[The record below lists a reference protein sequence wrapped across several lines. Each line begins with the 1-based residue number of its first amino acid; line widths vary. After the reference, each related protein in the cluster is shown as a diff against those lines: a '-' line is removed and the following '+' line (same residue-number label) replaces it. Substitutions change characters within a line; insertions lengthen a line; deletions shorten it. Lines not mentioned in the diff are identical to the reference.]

1 MSTKRRGGEVAER
14 FDAVLMIAF
23 GGPTKPEEIR
33 PFLANVLQ
41 GVPVPPGRLEEV
53 AHHYEEVGGRS
64 PINELTF
71 RQAKALAELL
81 DREGPRLPVYVG
93 MRYWHPLASEAVEQ
107 MMRDGV
113 RRAVGLIMAA
123 HDSGAA
129 SWGKYVN
136 AVTNA
141 LEAAGPVA
149 PRVEYAPACSNHP
162 DFIAATAEQI
172 RLELEEIPS
181 ERRDGTPL
189 VFTAHS
195 IPSSMA
201 AVSPYVQQLQDSC
214 RLVAK
219 ALGHAR
225 WSLAYQSRSGDP
237 RQPWLEP
244 DVSDVLRELSAKGCR
259 SVVLAPIGFVCDHVE
274 VLFDLDLEA
283 RALADSLGIEL
294 RRASTVNDHPL
305 YIRALADM
313 VRQRVL
319 QG

>member
-1 MSTKRRGGEVAER
+1 MTEP

-41 GVPVPPGRLEEV
+41 GVPVPPGRLDEV
-53 AHHYEEVGGRS
+53 ARHYEEVGGRS

-71 RQAKALAELL
+71 RQAKALADLL

-113 RRAVGLIMAA
+113 RRAVGLVMAA

-136 AVTNA
+136 AVTKA
-141 LEAAGPVA
+141 LEAAGPGA

-162 DFIAATAEQI
+162 DFIAAVAEQV
-172 RLELEEIPS
+172 RLRLEEIPS
-181 ERRDGTPL
+181 ERCVDTPL

-201 AVSPYVQQLQDSC
+201 AASPYVQQLQDSC

-219 ALGHAR
+219 ALGHPR

-244 DVSDVLRELSAKGCR
+244 DVGDVLRELSAKGRR
-259 SVVLAPIGFVCDHVE
+259 SVVVAPIGFVCDHVE

-283 RALADSLGIEL
+283 KALADSLGIEL

>member
-1 MSTKRRGGEVAER
+1 MSTRRRGSEVAES

-33 PFLANVLQ
+33 PFLANVLR
-41 GVPVPPGRLEEV
+41 GVPVPPGRFEEV

-93 MRYWHPLASEAVEQ
+93 MRYWHPLVSEAVEQ

-136 AVTNA
+136 AVTKA

-149 PRVEYAPACSNHP
+149 PQVEYAPACSNHP
-162 DFIAATAEQI
+162 DFIAAVAEQV
-172 RLELEEIPS
+172 RLQLEEIPS
-181 ERRDGTPL
+181 ERRDGTRL

-201 AVSPYVQQLQDSC
+201 AVSPYVEQLQDSC

-244 DVSDVLRELSAKGCR
+244 DVSDVLRELSAEGCR

-283 RALADSLGIEL
+283 KALADSLGIEL

-319 QG
+319 QD

>member
-1 MSTKRRGGEVAER
+1 MTEP

-33 PFLANVLQ
+33 PFLANVLR

-71 RQAKALAELL
+71 RQAKALEALL
-81 DREGPRLPVYVG
+81 DRDGPRLPVYVG

-136 AVTNA
+136 AVTKA

-162 DFIAATAEQI
+162 DFIAAVAEQV
-172 RLELEEIPS
+172 RPQLEEIPS
-181 ERRDGTPL
+181 ERRDGTHL

-244 DVSDVLRELSAKGCR
+244 DVSDVLRELSAEGCR

-283 RALADSLGIEL
+283 KALADSLGIEL

-313 VRQRVL
+313 VRQHVL

>member
-1 MSTKRRGGEVAER
+1 MSTKRRGGEVAQP

-53 AHHYEEVGGRS
+53 AHHYEEVGGGS

-81 DREGPRLPVYVG
+81 DQEGPRLPVYVG

-136 AVTNA
+136 AVTKA

-149 PRVEYAPACSNHP
+149 PRVEYVPACSNHP
-162 DFIAATAEQI
+162 DFIAAVAEQV
-172 RLELEEIPS
+172 RLQLEEIPS
-181 ERRDGTPL
+181 ERRDGTRL

-244 DVSDVLRELSAKGCR
+244 DVSDVLRELSAEGCR
-259 SVVLAPIGFVCDHVE
+259 SVVLVPIGFVCDHVE

-283 RALADSLGIEL
+283 RALAHSLGIEL

>member
-1 MSTKRRGGEVAER
+1 MSTKRRGGEVAQP
-14 FDAVLMIAF
+14 FDAVLVIAF

-41 GVPVPPGRLEEV
+41 GVPVPPGRLDEV

-136 AVTNA
+136 AVTKA

-162 DFIAATAEQI
+162 DFIAAVAEQV
-172 RLELEEIPS
+172 RLQLEEIPS

-219 ALGHAR
+219 VLGRAR

-244 DVSDVLRELSAKGCR
+244 DVSDVLRELSAEGCR

-283 RALADSLGIEL
+283 KALADSLGIEL

>member
-1 MSTKRRGGEVAER
+1 MTEP

-33 PFLANVLQ
+33 PFLANVLR
-41 GVPVPPGRLEEV
+41 GVPVPPGRLDEV

-93 MRYWHPLASEAVEQ
+93 MRYWHPLASETVEQ

-113 RRAVGLIMAA
+113 RRAVGLVMAA

-136 AVTNA
+136 VVTKA

-162 DFIAATAEQI
+162 DFIAAMAEQI
-172 RLELEEIPS
+172 RLQLEAIPS
-181 ERRDGTPL
+181 ERRDGTRL

-195 IPSSMA
+195 IPATMA
-201 AVSPYVQQLQDSC
+201 AVSPYVEQLQESC

-219 ALGHAR
+219 ALGHPQ

-244 DVSDVLRELSAKGCR
+244 DVSDVLRELSAEGCR

-283 RALADSLGIEL
+283 KALADSLGIEL

>member
-1 MSTKRRGGEVAER
+1 MSTKRRGGEVAQP

-33 PFLANVLQ
+33 PFLANVLR
-41 GVPVPPGRLEEV
+41 GVPVPPGRLDEV
-53 AHHYEEVGGRS
+53 AHHYEEVGGSS

-81 DREGPRLPVYVG
+81 DLEGPRLPVYVG
-93 MRYWHPLASEAVEQ
+93 MRYWHPLVSEAVEQ

-136 AVTNA
+136 AVTKA

-162 DFIAATAEQI
+162 DFIAAVAEQV
-172 RLELEEIPS
+172 RPQLEEIPS

-244 DVSDVLRELSAKGCR
+244 DVSDVLRELSAEGCR

-283 RALADSLGIEL
+283 KALADSLGIEL

-313 VRQRVL
+313 VRQHVL

>member
-1 MSTKRRGGEVAER
+1 VAER

-33 PFLANVLQ
+33 PFLANVLR

-81 DREGPRLPVYVG
+81 DLEGPRLPVYVG
-93 MRYWHPLASEAVEQ
+93 MRYWHPLVSEAVGQ

-136 AVTNA
+136 AVTKA

-149 PRVEYAPACSNHP
+149 PRVDYAPACSSHP
-162 DFIAATAEQI
+162 EFIAAVAEQI
-172 RLELEEIPS
+172 RPRLDEIPS
-181 ERRDGTPL
+181 EHRVGTPV

-201 AVSPYVQQLQDSC
+201 AASPYVQQLQDSC
-214 RLVAK
+214 RLVAR

-225 WSLAYQSRSGDP
+225 WLLAYQSRSGDP

-244 DVSDVLRELSAKGCR
+244 DVSDVLRELSAEGCR
-259 SVVLAPIGFVCDHVE
+259 SVVVAPIGFVCDHVE
-274 VLFDLDLEA
+274 ILFDLDLEA
-283 RALADSLGIEL
+283 KALADSLGIEL
-294 RRASTVNDHPL
+294 RRASTVNDHPF

>member
-1 MSTKRRGGEVAER
+1 
-14 FDAVLMIAF
+14 
-23 GGPTKPEEIR
+23 
-33 PFLANVLQ
+33 
-41 GVPVPPGRLEEV
+41 V
-53 AHHYEEVGGRS
+53 AHHYEEVGGSS

-93 MRYWHPLASEAVEQ
+93 MRYWHPLAGEAVEQ

-129 SWGKYVN
+129 SWAKYVN
-136 AVTNA
+136 AVTKA
-141 LEAAGPVA
+141 LEAAGPGA
-149 PRVEYAPACSNHP
+149 PRVEYAPACYIHP
-162 DFIAATAEQI
+162 GFIAATAEQI
-172 RLELEEIPS
+172 RLQLEEIPS
-181 ERRDGTPL
+181 ERRDGTRL

-195 IPSSMA
+195 IPTSMA
-201 AVSPYVQQLQDSC
+201 AVSPYVQQLQESC

-219 ALGHAR
+219 VLGHAR

-244 DVSDVLRELSAKGCR
+244 DVSDVLRELSAEGCR
-259 SVVLAPIGFVCDHVE
+259 SAVLAPIGFVCDHVE

-283 RALADSLGIEL
+283 KALADSLGIEL

>member
-1 MSTKRRGGEVAER
+1 MSTKRRAGEVAQP

-33 PFLANVLQ
+33 PFLANVLR

-71 RQAKALAELL
+71 RQAEALEALL
-81 DREGPRLPVYVG
+81 DRDGPRLPVYVG
-93 MRYWHPLASEAVEQ
+93 MRYWHPLASEAVER
-107 MMRDGV
+107 MRRDGV

-129 SWGKYVN
+129 SWTKYVK
-136 AVTNA
+136 AVTDA
-141 LEAAGPVA
+141 LEAAGPGA
-149 PRVEYAPACSNHP
+149 PRVEYAPACYNHP
-162 DFIAATAEQI
+162 DFIAAMADRI
-172 RLELEEIPS
+172 RLQLSAIPS
-181 ERRDGTPL
+181 GRRDDTPL

-195 IPSSMA
+195 IPSSLA
-201 AVSPYVQQLQDSC
+201 ATSPYVQQLEESC
-214 RLVAK
+214 RLVAEV
-219 ALGHAR
+219 LGHPR

-244 DVSDVLRELSAKGCR
+244 DVIDLLRGLSAEGCR

-283 RALADSLGIEL
+283 KAVAEGLGIEL
-294 RRASTVNDHPL
+294 RRTSTVNDHPL
-305 YIRALADM
+305 YIRALADL
-313 VRQRVL
+313 VRRRVL

>member
-1 MSTKRRGGEVAER
+1 MTEP

-41 GVPVPPGRLEEV
+41 GVPVPPGRLAEV

-93 MRYWHPLASEAVEQ
+93 MRYWHPLARETVEQ

-113 RRAVGLIMAA
+113 RRAVGLVMAA

-136 AVTNA
+136 AVTKA

-162 DFIAATAEQI
+162 DFIAAVAEQI
-172 RLELEEIPS
+172 RLQLEEIPS
-181 ERRDGTPL
+181 ERRDGTRL

-195 IPSSMA
+195 IPTSMA
-201 AVSPYVQQLQDSC
+201 AVSPYVQQLQESC

-219 ALGHAR
+219 VLGHPH
-225 WSLAYQSRSGDP
+225 WSLTYQSRSGDP

-283 RALADSLGIEL
+283 KALADSLGIEL

>member
-1 MSTKRRGGEVAER
+1 MADQ
-14 FDAVLMIAF
+14 FDAVLMVAF

-33 PFLANVLQ
+33 PFLTNVLR

-53 AHHYEEVGGRS
+53 AHHYEKLGGRS

-71 RQAKALAELL
+71 RQATALTELL

-93 MRYWHPLASEAVEQ
+93 MRYWHPLAGEAVRQ

-129 SWGKYVN
+129 SWGKYVK
-136 AVTNA
+136 AVTDA
-141 LEAAGPVA
+141 LEAAGPEA
-149 PRVEYAPACSNHP
+149 PQVDYVQPCYNHP
-162 DFIAATAEQI
+162 DFIAAVAEQI
-172 RLELEEIPS
+172 RLRLQEIPPAG
-181 ERRDGTPL
+181 RRSTPL

-201 AVSPYVQQLQDSC
+201 AASPYVQQLQESC
-214 RLVAK
+214 RLVAE
-219 ALGHAR
+219 ALGHPR
-225 WSLAYQSRSGDP
+225 WSLAFQSRSGDL

-244 DVSDVLRELSAKGCR
+244 DVSGVLRELSAEGCR

-274 VLFDLDLEA
+274 VLFDLDVEA
-283 RALADSLGIEL
+283 KAEAEALGIDL
-294 RRASTVNDHPL
+294 RRAHTVNDHPL
-305 YIRALADM
+305 YIRALADL
-313 VRQRVL
+313 VRQRIR

>member
-1 MSTKRRGGEVAER
+1 MTEP

-41 GVPVPPGRLEEV
+41 GVPVPPGRLDEV

-113 RRAVGLIMAA
+113 RRAVGLVMAA

-136 AVTNA
+136 AVTKA
-141 LEAAGPVA
+141 LEAAGPGT

-162 DFIAATAEQI
+162 DFIAAVAEQV
-172 RLELEEIPS
+172 RLRLEEIPS
-181 ERRDGTPL
+181 ERRVGTPL

-219 ALGHAR
+219 ALGHPH

-244 DVSDVLRELSAKGCR
+244 DVSDVLRDLSAKGCR

-283 RALADSLGIEL
+283 KALADSLGIEL

>member
-1 MSTKRRGGEVAER
+1 MSTKRRGSEVAER

-33 PFLANVLQ
+33 PFLANVLR

-53 AHHYEEVGGRS
+53 AHHYEEVGGSS
-64 PINELTF
+64 PINELTL

-81 DREGPRLPVYVG
+81 DQEGPSLPVYVG
-93 MRYWHPLASEAVEQ
+93 MRYWHPLVSEAVEQ

-136 AVTNA
+136 AVTKA

-162 DFIAATAEQI
+162 DFIAAVAEQV
-172 RLELEEIPS
+172 RPQLEAIPS

-201 AVSPYVQQLQDSC
+201 AVSPYVQQLKDSC

-219 ALGHAR
+219 ALGHTR

-244 DVSDVLRELSAKGCR
+244 DVSDVLRELSAEGCR

>member
-1 MSTKRRGGEVAER
+1 VAQS

-33 PFLANVLQ
+33 PFLANVLR

-81 DREGPRLPVYVG
+81 DQEGPRLPVYVG
-93 MRYWHPLASEAVEQ
+93 MRYWHPLVSEAVER

-136 AVTNA
+136 AVTKA

-162 DFIAATAEQI
+162 DFIAAVAEQV
-172 RLELEEIPS
+172 RLQLEEIPS
-181 ERRDGTPL
+181 ERRDGTHL

-244 DVSDVLRELSAKGCR
+244 DVSDVLRELSAEGCR

-283 RALADSLGIEL
+283 RALAASLGIEL

-319 QG
+319 QD

>member
-1 MSTKRRGGEVAER
+1 MTEP

-41 GVPVPPGRLEEV
+41 GVPVPPGRLDEV

-93 MRYWHPLASEAVEQ
+93 MRYWHPLASETVEQ

-113 RRAVGLIMAA
+113 RRAVGIVMAA

-136 AVTNA
+136 VVTKA

-162 DFIAATAEQI
+162 DFIAAMAEQI
-172 RLELEEIPS
+172 RLQLEAIPS
-181 ERRDGTPL
+181 ERRDGTRL

-195 IPSSMA
+195 IPTSVA
-201 AVSPYVQQLQDSC
+201 AVSPYVQQLQESC

-219 ALGHAR
+219 VLGRAR

-244 DVSDVLRELSAKGCR
+244 DVSDVLRELSAEGCR

-283 RALADSLGIEL
+283 KALADSLGIEL

>member
-1 MSTKRRGGEVAER
+1 

-23 GGPTKPEEIR
+23 VGPTKPEEIR

-93 MRYWHPLASEAVEQ
+93 MRYWHPLAGEAVEQ

-136 AVTNA
+136 AVTKA

-162 DFIAATAEQI
+162 DFIAAVAEQV
-172 RLELEEIPS
+172 RLQLEEIPS

-189 VFTAHS
+189 V
-195 IPSSMA
+195 
-201 AVSPYVQQLQDSC
+201 SPYVQQLQDSC
-214 RLVAK
+214 RRVAK
-219 ALGHAR
+219 ALGHPH

-244 DVSDVLRELSAKGCR
+244 DVSDVLRELSAEGCR

-274 VLFDLDLEA
+274 VLFDFDLEA
-283 RALADSLGIEL
+283 KALADSLGIEL